1 MYLDA
6 AATERLEQNV
16 LGLHV
21 AVNDVMIVEQ
31 QETLEHRVRE
41 LADETDAEAVK
52 PVLLDELVE
61 VHRQQLEGDADVA
74 AEREVLVDV
83 HHVRRVVR
91 VELAQVLQDADL
103 LLRLPVKALLVS
115 DHLERDARAV
125 LVVEGKHD
133 LSEAAFAEHSHHLV
147 AVRNVIVRHLQAI
160 S

>member
-61 VHRQQLEGDADVA
+61 VHRQQLERDADVA

-83 HHVRRVVR
+83 HHVR
-91 VELAQVLQDADL
+91 
-103 LLRLPVKALLVS
+103 
-115 DHLERDARAV
+115 
-125 LVVEGKHD
+125 
-133 LSEAAFAEHSHHLV
+133 
-147 AVRNVIVRHLQAI
+147 
-160 S
+160 